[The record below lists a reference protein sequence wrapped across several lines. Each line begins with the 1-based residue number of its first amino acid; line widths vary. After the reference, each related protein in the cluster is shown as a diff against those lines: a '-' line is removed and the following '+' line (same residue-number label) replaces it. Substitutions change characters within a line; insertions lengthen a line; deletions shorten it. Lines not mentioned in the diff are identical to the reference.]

1 MSNDLIAYDL
11 GKPQQTLQ
19 LASELQRFVKDQRL
33 TVNIKGKEYPLVES
47 WQWAGSQLG
56 LYPYLISVTNVS
68 TESEV
73 KYLAEVE
80 VRRIGTNEPVSKG
93 IAICSNK
100 EANKKYW
107 DEYAILSMAQTRATG
122 KAFRNLL
129 SWLMKAAGFEATPAE
144 EMDFNHVPVIN
155 EDVPTEEEKQ
165 ILRVLVFNSTLNEEG
180 KEAALSSI
188 EACTDY
194 KKYQQLQYRLEAL
207 QIPLDQIVNP
217 NQKDISKHIKK
228 LK

>member
-19 LASELQRFVKDQRL
+19 LASELQRFVKEQRL

-68 TESEV
+68 TETEV

-80 VRRIGTNEPVSKG
+80 VRRIGTNEAVSKG

-100 EANKKYW
+100 EANKRMW

-144 EMDFNHVPVIN
+144 EMDFNNVPNIV
-155 EDVPTEEEKQ
+155 EEVPTEEEKQ

-180 KEAALSSI
+180 RESALASI
-188 EACTDY
+188 EACVDY
-194 KKYQQLQYRLEAL
+194 KRYQQLQFRLEAFRHL
-207 QIPLDQIVNP
+207 
-217 NQKDISKHIKK
+217 
-228 LK
+228 

>member
-1 MSNDLIAYDL
+1 MSDLIAYDL

-56 LYPYLISVTNVS
+56 LYPYLLSVTNVS
-68 TESEV
+68 TETEV

-165 ILRVLVFNSTLNEEG
+165 MLRVLVFNSTLNEEG

-188 EACTDY
+188 ESCTDY
-194 KKYQQLQYRLEAL
+194 KKYQQLQFRLEAL
-207 QIPLDQIVNP
+207 QTPLDQIVNP

>member
-1 MSNDLIAYDL
+1 MSDLIAYDL

-56 LYPYLISVTNVS
+56 LYPYLLSVTNVS

-165 ILRVLVFNSTLNEEG
+165 MLRVLVFNSTLNEEG

-188 EACTDY
+188 ESCTDY
-194 KKYQQLQYRLEAL
+194 KKYQQLQFRLEAL
-207 QIPLDQIVNP
+207 QTPLDQIINP